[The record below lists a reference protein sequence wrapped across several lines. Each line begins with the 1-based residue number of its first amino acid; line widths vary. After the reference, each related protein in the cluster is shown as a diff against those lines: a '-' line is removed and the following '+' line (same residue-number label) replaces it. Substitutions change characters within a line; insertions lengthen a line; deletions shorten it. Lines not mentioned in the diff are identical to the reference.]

1 MSIALGIAF
10 MPASLTT
17 ILPVSINWSVCGA
30 TLSYVLKVFFTTQ
43 HDSYNVYFD
52 GTMEFSRGD
61 HIPFAITAVTVVIL
75 CNILPLVIIVLY
87 SLPRLHA
94 ILPVFPFMD
103 NVLACYKD
111 GTNGTRNHQYFG
123 GVYYFTLLTLLLCYL
138 WAEATIVFV
147 LNAFICVVVG
157 MLVAVVQPYK
167 AKVYNTVDIILILG
181 VGLSYAGIM
190 CSLIAHVEAPYKHAA
205 GIALVIAPT
214 VIPCIYFVGY
224 ICFKICSKF
233 WAQPY
238 IIRRWKNCRFSA
250 MMSDDTTIQPLL
262 IY

>member
-1 MSIALGIAF
+1 
-10 MPASLTT
+10 
-17 ILPVSINWSVCGA
+17 
-30 TLSYVLKVFFTTQ
+30 
-43 HDSYNVYFD
+43 
-52 GTMEFSRGD
+52 MEFSRGD

-75 CNILPLVIIVLY
+75 CNILPLVIILLY
-87 SLPRLHA
+87 SFPRLHA

-157 MLVAVVQPYK
+157 MLVAVIQPYK

-214 VIPCIYFVGY
+214 VIPCLYIVGY

-233 WAQPY
+233 RAQPY
-238 IIRRWKNCRFSA
+238 IIRRWKNCRFWA
-250 MMSDDTTIQPLL
+250 MTSDDTTIQPLL